1 MAATSADCSK
11 EQEENHALPYT
22 IPLYNDTGDHAHP
35 ALTIHYPTNL
45 SSDTRYAALLCCRGG
60 SHATCLGSGEG
71 TAEWAADNGMV
82 GVEVEYRTSLADGG
96 SGFEV
101 DREPAFFPANGFQDL
116 RRAIAVVRA
125 VLHNVV
131 DADRIGLVGFSA
143 GGHLAA
149 LVATRPGLSIAGDTG
164 DDADAAEDAD
174 ERRPSAPA
182 VSAPAVSRL
191 VLCYPVI
198 SLEEGKGA
206 DASGSAINFLGKPG
220 ELSSVQGGGQGGD
233 SAAAVVGGC
242 AGAAGAAVAA
252 DATDTN
258 NLSADTATAIAATAN
273 TGAVVPATATATASA
288 AELRFATSP
297 DRHVSPAT
305 CPPTFI
311 WTTADDP
318 IVPME
323 HSLMFFRACRK
334 AKVPVELHVYD
345 DAGGHAQG
353 LAGGNPRVKGWT
365 DQLLAWLG
373 DWAVPL

>member
-1 MAATSADCSK
+1 MHL
-11 EQEENHALPYT
+11 QWLPHPLTVRRSRGGEPRTPLHT

-35 ALTIHYPTNL
+35 ALTTHYPTNL

-60 SHATCLGSGEG
+60 GHATCLGSGEG

-174 ERRPSAPA
+174 ERRT
-182 VSAPAVSRL
+182 SAPAVSRL

-242 AGAAGAAVAA
+242 AGATVAA
-252 DATDTN
+252 GATDTN
-258 NLSADTATAIAATAN
+258 NL
-273 TGAVVPATATATASA
+273 
-288 AELRFATSP
+288 
-297 DRHVSPAT
+297 
-305 CPPTFI
+305 
-311 WTTADDP
+311 
-318 IVPME
+318 
-323 HSLMFFRACRK
+323 K
-334 AKVPVELHVYD
+334 
-345 DAGGHAQG
+345 
-353 LAGGNPRVKGWT
+353 
-365 DQLLAWLG
+365 
-373 DWAVPL
+373 

>member
-1 MAATSADCSK
+1 MAAISADCSK
-11 EQEENHALPYT
+11 EQEENHALPNT

-60 SHATCLGSGEG
+60 GHATCLGSGEG
-71 TAEWAADNGMV
+71 TAAWAADSGMV

-101 DREPAFFPANGFQDL
+101 DREPAFFPANGFEDL

-149 LVATRPGLSIAGDTG
+149 LVATRPGWSFAGDTG

-174 ERRPSAPA
+174 ERRTSAPT

-206 DASGSAINFLGKPG
+206 TFTAINFLGKPG
-220 ELSSVQGGGQGGD
+220 ELSSVQGGGQGDD

-242 AGAAGAAVAA
+242 AGAAVAAVA
-252 DATDTN
+252 
-258 NLSADTATAIAATAN
+258 
-273 TGAVVPATATATASA
+273 TGATVPAVPAVPATASAT
-288 AELRFATSP
+288 ELRFATSP

-318 IVPME
+318 VVPME
-323 HSLMFFRACRK
+323 HSLMFFRACRE

-353 LAGGNPRVKGWT
+353 LAGDNPRVKGWT

>member
-1 MAATSADCSK
+1 M
-11 EQEENHALPYT
+11 
-22 IPLYNDTGDHAHP
+22 
-35 ALTIHYPTNL
+35 
-45 SSDTRYAALLCCRGG
+45 
-60 SHATCLGSGEG
+60 
-71 TAEWAADNGMV
+71 
-82 GVEVEYRTSLADGG
+82 EVEYRTSLADGG

-101 DREPAFFPANGFQDL
+101 DREPAFFPANGFEDL

-149 LVATRPGLSIAGDTG
+149 LVATRPGWSFAGDTG

-174 ERRPSAPA
+174 ERRTSAPT

-206 DASGSAINFLGKPG
+206 TFTAINFLGKPG
-220 ELSSVQGGGQGGD
+220 ELSSVQGGGQGDD

-242 AGAAGAAVAA
+242 AGAAVAAVA
-252 DATDTN
+252 
-258 NLSADTATAIAATAN
+258 
-273 TGAVVPATATATASA
+273 TGATVPAVPAVPATASAT
-288 AELRFATSP
+288 ELRFATSP

-318 IVPME
+318 VVPME
-323 HSLMFFRACRK
+323 HSLMFFRACRE

-353 LAGGNPRVKGWT
+353 LAGDNPRVKGWT